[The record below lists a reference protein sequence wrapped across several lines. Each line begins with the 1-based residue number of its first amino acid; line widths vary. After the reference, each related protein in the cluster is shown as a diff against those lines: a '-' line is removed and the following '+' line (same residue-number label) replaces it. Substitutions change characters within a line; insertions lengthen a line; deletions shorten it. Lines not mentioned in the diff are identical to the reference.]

1 MLCRAGRAF
10 FRRRNRRVVP
20 VRQGLY
26 PSPGKARPEK
36 TSQGVG
42 QRFGR
47 AAVICG
53 MTKPILRWPGG
64 KHRHLKILLPL
75 IRPHACYIEAF
86 AGGLALFL
94 AKERSALEV
103 INDQNDTLVALYRNA
118 QWHAEELIAEIQW
131 ALNARRNFVDFRREQ
146 GLTEIQRCARWL
158 ICNRIS
164 YGGKGEN
171 FGLQGARSSR
181 ENLMLAIRALRE
193 RLDRTI
199 IENLPYEKCV
209 LHYDKPDSFFF
220 FDPPYLRAKP
230 GVYDGWTVE
239 QMRGL
244 RKVIDGLKGS
254 FVLTVDDS
262 PETREIFAGLKIKA
276 SAVRNTLAANSAE
289 KQTMMKELFITP
301 REAK

>member
-1 MLCRAGRAF
+1 
-10 FRRRNRRVVP
+10 
-20 VRQGLY
+20 
-26 PSPGKARPEK
+26 
-36 TSQGVG
+36 
-42 QRFGR
+42 
-47 AAVICG
+47 

-64 KHRHLKILLPL
+64 KRRHLTILLPL
-75 IRPHACYIEAF
+75 IRPHHAYVEAF

-94 AKERSALEV
+94 AKERSELEV

-131 ALNARRNFVDFRREQ
+131 ALNARRNFVDFKREP
-146 GLTEIQRCARWL
+146 GLTEIQKCARWL
-158 ICNRIS
+158 ICNKIS

-193 RLDRTI
+193 RLDRAV

-209 LHYDKPDSFFF
+209 GYYDKPDTFFF
-220 FDPPYLRAKP
+220 FDPPYLRAHP

-239 QMRGL
+239 QMQGL
-244 RKVIDGLKGS
+244 RAVIDKLKGS
-254 FVLTVDDS
+254 YVLTVDDS
-262 PETREIFAGLKIKA
+262 PETREIFAGLKIRA
-276 SAVRNTLAANSAE
+276 SAIRNTLAANSAE